1 MSGAE
6 ASGFERELDDR
17 SRDKLSEV
25 HLFDIVDSTSSFLL
39 RQAPPAPGKAN
50 VALADDQSAGR
61 GRHDRRW
68 VSEKGASLCLSL
80 AYTFATPPETLL
92 GLTPV
97 MGVAANRAFAATGLT
112 GVQLK
117 WPNDLVFH
125 DCKLGGLLAESQL
138 KADRQVT
145 VVAGVGINLDLPSE
159 LLEASATDWA
169 HRAIDLQSAMPSP
182 PSRDELAALIT
193 AELLYAFEAFGM
205 GRAAPLMAEW
215 RERDWLLGKDI
226 VVEEGNTVIQGEA
239 CGIDDDGALL
249 VRTADGAQRII
260 TGSVRL
266 SGPYSY

>member
-1 MSGAE
+1 MTAAE
-6 ASGFERELDDR
+6 PSGFELAL
-17 SRDKLSEV
+17 SVGIRDVLSEV
-25 HLFDIVDSTSSFLL
+25 HLFDTVDSTSSFLL
-39 RQAPPAPGKAN
+39 RQAPPAPGKAS
-50 VALADDQSAGR
+50 VALADDQSEGR

-68 VSEKGASLCLSL
+68 VSQKGASLCLSL

-92 GLTPV
+92 GLTPI
-97 MGVAANRAFAATGLT
+97 MGVAVNRAFAVTGLT
-112 GVQLK
+112 EVRLK

-125 DCKLGGLLAESQL
+125 DCKLGGLLAETQL

-159 LLEASATDWA
+159 LLEASVTDWA
-169 HRAIDLQSAMPSP
+169 HRAIDLQSAMQSP

-193 AELLYAFEAFGM
+193 AELLYAFEAFGS
-205 GRAAPLMAEW
+205 GRAAQMMAEW
-215 RERDWLLGKDI
+215 REQDWLIGKEVI
-226 VVEEGNTVIQGEA
+226 VEEGNTVIQGEA

-249 VRTADGAQRII
+249 VRAAEGVQRII